1 MTTERNTGKEGAA
14 IDAADCDRDS
24 LEDLTFAAVDD
35 AKGSKET
42 KGQQD
47 VAGHK
52 FECVN
57 NIVPISCETHANGDD
72 NDHSSKSTNSTGG
85 SLESIESNAS
95 RHLDNHTLKVI
106 GSISDVLF

>member
-1 MTTERNTGKEGAA
+1 MTTERDVSKEGAA

-42 KGQQD
+42 KEQQD
-47 VAGHK
+47 VASHK

-57 NIVPISCETHANGDD
+57 DIVPISCETHANGDD
-72 NDHSSKSTNSTGG
+72 NDHSSKSTSSTGG

-95 RHLDNHTLKVI
+95 RNLDKHT
-106 GSISDVLF
+106 